1 MLTLAILIIPKTI
14 GSENNEFIIISNEI
28 NITTQNERLYIE
40 ENISLNGNSN
50 ETYKTVN
57 FWISDNAEQIKFLF
71 NNYDIESVIISGNNY
86 TVNISSYNISQ
97 SSIINIKL
105 QYYYDKSINEFEKY
119 SIYNI
124 SILVLN
130 FDKDKIFIGNDIS
143 PNTNIILPLY
153 KLSEAPIN
161 VYIFVSIF
169 LLILF
174 VLLTAY
180 YILRRQKTTQIKN
193 ISGESKELL
202 STKKLL
208 LMSILKQLEKEYRA
222 KKISDD
228 TYNKLRDFYKK
239 EAVESMKK
247 LEDIESEII

>member
-1 MLTLAILIIPKTI
+1 MLILISLIIPKTI
-14 GSENNEFIIISNEI
+14 GSENNDFEIINNEI
-28 NITTQNERLYIE
+28 IITTQNERLFIE
-40 ENISLNGNSN
+40 ENINLKVNSN
-50 ETYKTVN
+50 EIYKTVN
-57 FWISDNAEQIKFLF
+57 FWISSNAKQVKFLF
-71 NNYDIESVIISGNNY
+71 NNYEIDTVIISDNNY
-86 TVNISSYNISQ
+86 TVNISSFNISQ
-97 SSIINIKL
+97 NSIINFKL

-124 SILVLN
+124 SFLELN
-130 FDKDKIFIGNDIS
+130 FDKDKIFSGYDIS
-143 PNTNIILPLY
+143 PKTNIILPLY

-169 LLILF
+169 LFILL

-180 YILRRQKTTQIKN
+180 YILRRQKTTHIKN

-208 LMSILKQLEKEYRA
+208 LMSVLKQLEKEYRA